1 MLSLINKIAQAGIKM
16 TYLRIKSAALTH
28 PGQERP
34 NNEDFV
40 AFHDPTSQVDLQ
52 SSGRLY
58 IVADGVGGASLG
70 ERASQ
75 YVSQKVLQE
84 YYLHPGMEPGARLSQ
99 FIRQAGNEIY
109 EFAEKSSHPRRMA
122 TTIVAAV
129 IRGDLL
135 TVANVGD
142 SRAYLIRDGKA
153 VQITRDHSLVGEMMR
168 NGFMSEEEAMQSKI
182 KNRITRSVGGEK
194 DVRVDIFD
202 DIKIKGGDQMLLCSD
217 GLTSYATRTDLVN
230 LAREGTPNEI
240 ASRMVDFANQQ
251 GGSDNIAVVM
261 ITIQEPESS
270 DEPTIVA

>member
-1 MLSLINKIAQAGIKM
+1 MNC
-16 TYLRIKSAALTH
+16 LRVTSAALTH
-28 PGQERP
+28 QGRERP

-75 YVSQKVLQE
+75 YAAQKVLQE
-84 YYLHPGMEPGARLSQ
+84 YYLHPDIEPGERLTQ
-99 FIRQAGNEIY
+99 FIRQAGNDIY
-109 EFAEKSSHPRRMA
+109 EFAAKSSHLKRMA

-129 IRGDLL
+129 LRENEL

-142 SRAYLIRDGKA
+142 SRAYLIRGGKA

-168 NGFMSEEEAMQSKI
+168 NGFMSEEEAMQSKF

-194 DVRVDIFD
+194 DVRVDIFAD
-202 DIKIKGGDQMLLCSD
+202 TNIKAGDKILLCSD
-217 GLTSYATRTDLVN
+217 GLTSYATRADLVGM
-230 LAREGTPNEI
+230 ASYGTPNDI
-240 ASRMVDFANQQ
+240 ASRMVDFANQK
-251 GGSDNIAVVM
+251 GGADNISVLLVA
-261 ITIQEPESS
+261 IQENASS
-270 DEPTIVA
+270 DDPTIAD

>member
-1 MLSLINKIAQAGIKM
+1 II
-16 TYLRIKSAALTH
+16 SAALTH

-40 AFHDPTSQVDLQ
+40 AFHDPTSQTDLQ

-75 YVSQKVLQE
+75 YAAQKVLQE
-84 YYLHPGMEPGARLSQ
+84 YYLHPDMEPGARLSQ
-99 FIRQAGNEIY
+99 FIRQAGNDIY
-109 EFAEKSSHPRRMA
+109 DFAEKSSHLRRMA

-129 IRGDLL
+129 IRGSTL

-142 SRAYLIRDGKA
+142 SRAYLIRDRKA

-168 NGFMSEEEAMQSKI
+168 NGFMSEEEAMKSKF

-202 DIKIKGGDQMLLCSD
+202 DIKVRGGDQMLLCSD
-217 GLTSYATRTDLVN
+217 GLTSYATRTDLVDMSQQ
-230 LAREGTPNEI
+230 GTPDEI
-240 ASRMVDFANQQ
+240 ASRMVDFANQK
-251 GGSDNIAVVM
+251 GGSDNISVVM
-261 ITIQEPESS
+261 VAIREQVSS
-270 DEPTIVA
+270 QDPTLIA